1 MRMKGTGHTAELVVC
16 ASVLKLVLLT
26 SIPLNTFEQPV
37 YRRCFIFLFVVLENI
52 DVREKEK

>member
-1 MRMKGTGHTAELVVC
+1 MKGTGHTAELVVG

-52 DVREKEK
+52 GVREKEK